1 MRYDQPVYF
10 QTNTPGA
17 YDPSTGNYG
26 DPGVQEIKKYA
37 SVMDTGTETMRII
50 YGEIRQGVLTIQLQN
65 HYNEA
70 FDQIRVGRRI
80 YGVDYSR
87 KLKTKHV
94 FVISEVQ

>member
-1 MRYDQPVYF
+1 MRYDATCLFSDEY
-10 QTNTPGA
+10 PGA
-17 YDPSTGNYG
+17 YDRPQGIMEV
-26 DPGVQEIKKYA
+26 PVVQEIKKYA

-50 YGEIRQGVLTIQLQN
+50 YGEVRQGALTIQLQN

-94 FVISEVQ
+94 FVVSEVQ